1 MKNIFIWVAVFLTF
15 IACDPQ
21 QDDKIELPA
30 PPSTAEFTI
39 EPGTNPNTYV
49 LRNTT
54 SGAFQYF
61 WDLGNGSSANGE
73 VVQAFY
79 PEKGSYEVSLTIFTA
94 GGSASSSKIIDVPED
109 APFQCE
115 GNPLYEFLSDCSEKV
130 WKLNPAEGAFW
141 VGPVDGSTTWWAN
154 SLSDVTD
161 RYCAFDDT
169 WTFTGEGKMIYE
181 TNGDIWGEDYM
192 GFNFECVDESQLQ
205 ASQAAWGSGE
215 HSYTLVDGNPDKL
228 IVSGLGAFMGL
239 PKAANGAEV
248 TLPQSG
254 ITYNILKM
262 ESNGSQDLLE
272 IEVNYAAG
280 LWRFTF
286 ISE

>member
-1 MKNIFIWVAVFLTF
+1 
-15 IACDPQ
+15 
-21 QDDKIELPA
+21 
-30 PPSTAEFTI
+30 
-39 EPGTNPNTYV
+39 
-49 LRNTT
+49 
-54 SGAFQYF
+54 
-61 WDLGNGSSANGE
+61 
-73 VVQAFY
+73 
-79 PEKGSYEVSLTIFTA
+79 
-94 GGSASSSKIIDVPED
+94 
-109 APFQCE
+109 
-115 GNPLYEFLSDCSEKV
+115 
-130 WKLNPAEGAFW
+130 
-141 VGPVDGSTTWWAN
+141 
-154 SLSDVTD
+154 
-161 RYCAFDDT
+161 
-169 WTFTGEGKMIYE
+169 MIYE